1 MPSALQ
7 TRALHFAY
15 APALPPVLRALDLDI
30 PPGVPTAL
38 LGANGCGKTTLLR
51 LLLGHLHPDSGEI
64 LLNDRPLSAYSRR
77 ERARIIGL
85 VPQSETVPFDFPL
98 LDYVLLGRAPHLSP
112 LALPGPDDIDAARAA
127 ISAVGLAH
135 LATRPVTR
143 LSGGELQ
150 LATLARAL
158 AQAPSI
164 LLLDEPTAHLDLA
177 NRRAVRNV
185 LSDLSKT
192 GTTLVFTT
200 HDPALAQDLAEH
212 VILLKDGALLAAGPA
227 TDVLTSPLL
236 TSAFRTPVTVTP
248 TPPRPVI
255 LA

>member
-7 TRALHFAY
+7 TRALTFAY
-15 APALPPVLRALDLDI
+15 APTLPPVLRALDLDI
-30 PPGVPTAL
+30 PRGVPTAL

-51 LLLGHLHPDSGEI
+51 LLLGLLTPDSGEI
-64 LLNDRPLSAYSRR
+64 LLAGRPLPTYSRR

-85 VPQSETVPFDFPL
+85 VPQSETTPFDFPL

-112 LALPGPDDIDAARAA
+112 LALPGPDDLARARDA
-127 ISAVGLAH
+127 ITAVGLSH
-135 LATRPVTR
+135 LIQRPVTR

-185 LSDLSKT
+185 LDTLAKS

-200 HDPALAQDLAEH
+200 HDPALALDLAEH
-212 VILLKDGALLAAGPA
+212 VLLLKDGTLLASGPA
-227 TDVLTSPLL
+227 PSVLTSPLL

-255 LA
+255 LF